1 MLDKFYCEISFL
13 GCASLDLFAH
23 LLALRQAT
31 PASLVCLQSSVLVS
45 WRQLSSVDSDPL
57 QRRSSIAMGTL
68 PCPKNAFL
76 NGITTGGREGKEEM
90 KE

>member
-31 PASLVCLQSSVLVS
+31 PASIVPVIQSSVLVS
-45 WRQLSSVDSDPL
+45 RRQLITVGVWDSDPL
-57 QRRSSIAMGTL
+57 WFGNRDLS
-68 PCPKNAFL
+68 
-76 NGITTGGREGKEEM
+76 
-90 KE
+90 